1 MMALIGILCIC
12 FCKFAYLRNCY
23 TFVYFR
29 GSFRWLVRYQIF
41 YKHHFGNTRSPVNKL
56 LIIFQEL
63 NAEQL
68 REAIVREIKDYCKA
82 SVPLLTFDLHPVV
95 PPDSQVAAPAGTMP
109 LTVGGSLPV
118 AVGSLPVGDS
128 QGSGGFLY
136 GKMSSVS
143 ERERGERPTHLAVE
157 ATRVITD
164 VEMLSGKLLEL
175 NMQDEGSR
183 FGATCGRGAELRVCG
198 DTSDLRDVVM
208 LSAKARTESGDGKV
222 GPIDTKA
229 LIKAALLNAEQRR
242 QQHGTCFK

>member
-1 MMALIGILCIC
+1 M
-12 FCKFAYLRNCY
+12 
-23 TFVYFR
+23 
-29 GSFRWLVRYQIF
+29 WLVRYQILN
-41 YKHHFGNTRSPVNKL
+41 KHHFGNTRSPVIKL

-63 NAEQL
+63 NADQL

-95 PPDSQVAAPAGTMP
+95 SPDSQVAAPAGTMP
-109 LTVGGSLPV
+109 VAVGGS
-118 AVGSLPVGDS
+118 SLLVGDS
-128 QGSGGFLY
+128 RGSGGFNC
-136 GKMSSVS
+136 GKTSSVS
-143 ERERGERPTHLAVE
+143 EAERGERPTHLAVE

-183 FGATCGRGAELRVCG
+183 PCGRGAELRVCG
-198 DTSDLRDVVM
+198 DAPDLRDVVM
-208 LSAKARTESGDGKV
+208 LSAKARPEAGDGKT
-222 GPIDTKA
+222 GPVDTKA